1 MPKTCA
7 RGHAAA
13 MLYHIRRYI
22 DMRIEGMVPMR
33 YAGPLVIQRDRTSGE
48 RLKQAMKDAGATVRS
63 LSEAT
68 NLSEKTIQNLRN
80 GRSQG
85 NTATWRVIARRLR
98 VDIDWLLGGE

>member
-1 MPKTCA
+1 M
-7 RGHAAA
+7 R
-13 MLYHIRRYI
+13 YHIRRYI

-33 YAGPLVIQRDRTSGE
+33 HAGPLVIQRDRTSGE
-48 RLKQAMKDAGATVRS
+48 RLKQAMKDSGATVRS

-98 VDIDWLLGGE
+98 VDIDWLLGGQ